1 MHLIMPLDNSVFF
14 FFCTFLVDLKI
25 PSSYLCRRPFLFCFC
40 LFLLFFSHHSI
51 IFSFQADYDMVDYL
65 NDLRE
70 GCLEAYTGIIQGLK
84 GDSPDGTMN
93 RKCSLA

>member
-1 MHLIMPLDNSVFF
+1 MVRIF
-14 FFCTFLVDLKI
+14 FFCTLLNDLRI
-25 PSSYLCRRPFLFCFC
+25 PSVFLCPRPYFCFVFPNHC
-40 LFLLFFSHHSI
+40 I
-51 IFSFQADYDMVDYL
+51 ISSLQGDYDMVDYL

-84 GDSPDGTMN
+84 GDSPEGTVN

>member
-1 MHLIMPLDNSVFF
+1 MPLDGSD
-14 FFCTFLVDLKI
+14 FFCALLIDLRI
-25 PSSYLCRRPFLFCFC
+25 PSFYLCPRAHFCFVFVSFPNHC
-40 LFLLFFSHHSI
+40 I
-51 IFSFQADYDMVDYL
+51 ISSFQGDYDMVDYL

-84 GDSPDGTMN
+84 GDSPEGTMN